1 MNRIIGFLALAMLV
15 APAGAYA
22 QGNLTAKTA
31 AVNCPTMGQMAVMQK
46 DMAGLRGDMDTM
58 MKSMSDPAAHARMQP
73 MRDHMTAMM
82 ANMQLMGG
90 GMMGGATT
98 TQSGKDATPA
108 PSAAPPAGA
117 AEHDAHHPDK

>member
-1 MNRIIGFLALAMLV
+1 MNRIIRFLALAMLV

-22 QGNLTAKTA
+22 AGDVPAKTA
-31 AVNCPTMGQMAVMQK
+31 AANCPTMGQMAAMQK

-58 MKSMSDPAAHARMQP
+58 MKSMSDPAAHARMQT

-82 ANMQLMGG
+82 ANMQMMGG
-90 GMMGGATT
+90 GMMGGATPP
-98 TQSGKDATPA
+98 QSGKDATPA

-117 AEHDAHHPDK
+117 EDTHHPDK